1 MREQILGL
9 ALSMKFSAFLL
20 LLGLAFSSALAG
32 EGDIVAVGQKAP
44 GFSGTTTE
52 GAALKL
58 EDYAGKVVL
67 LNFFATWCPPCMQ
80 EMPHLETEL
89 WQARRG
95 EGLVVLAVGRE
106 HSVAELAKFKASKHF
121 TFTIVA
127 DPKREIFG
135 KYASSMIPR
144 CYLIGKDG
152 TVRLAVTGFEPED
165 FAKLKN
171 AVVAELAR

>member
-1 MREQILGL
+1 MKFTALLLVLGL
-9 ALSMKFSAFLL
+9 SLCRV
-20 LLGLAFSSALAG
+20 LAG

-44 GFSGTTTE
+44 AFSGVTTE
-52 GAALKL
+52 GSALKL

-106 HSVAELAKFKASKHF
+106 HSVEELAKFKASKHF
-121 TFTIVA
+121 SFTIVA

-152 TVRLAVTGFEPED
+152 IVRLAVTGFDPAD
-165 FAKLKN
+165 FAKLKE
-171 AVVAELAR
+171 AVSAELAR